1 MAVAKSYENMEQVG
15 EPFESEGKMYV
26 RVKGKCPRC
35 GGSGHYSY
43 NPMDGTICFQ
53 CRGSGIQAMN
63 VRWYTDAQRANM
75 DRAAEKRAAA
85 KAEKDEARRIKF
97 AARNSLGFGEL
108 GYITI
113 VQGDNDKIQE
123 WRTELPE
130 HTIWYN
136 ELFGWFIPAG
146 REPANIPD
154 EIYLHVLK
162 WEQVRDEEDKED
174 LQIRDKEEVRK
185 LVYTM
190 LYGES
195 KSQYQGEKDSWLEH
209 DVIIKRNIAV
219 SSSYG
224 ESHMHIM
231 EDAEGNV
238 YVWTTASKSF
248 EEGKTIHLRM
258 KVKDHKEY
266 KGVKQTVVYY
276 CKVK

>member
-1 MAVAKSYENMEQVG
+1 MPTAKSYENMEQVG